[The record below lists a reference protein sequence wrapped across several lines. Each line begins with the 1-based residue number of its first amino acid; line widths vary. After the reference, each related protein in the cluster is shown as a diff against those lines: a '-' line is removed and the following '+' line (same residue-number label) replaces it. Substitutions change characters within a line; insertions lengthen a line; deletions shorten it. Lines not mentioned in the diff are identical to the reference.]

1 MSISPTYLTR
11 EGYKKLKDELDYLKG
26 TKRREISAQIGEAR
40 AHGDIS
46 ENAEYDA
53 AKEAQGH
60 VERRIAALEVK
71 LARVKIIED
80 ENLPDDKVY
89 IGARVKLYDCDADTE
104 VCYLLV
110 SAEEAV
116 GKTAIASGIGRHLLS
131 DGKIVG
137 FLKAIMPDKK
147 PADDRDAAF
156 MKQVLALS
164 EPVDSLCPLISW
176 QRSIADSIREAYI

>member
-11 EGYKKLKDELDYLKG
+11 EGYKKLKDELEYLKG

-60 VERRIAALEVK
+60 VERKIAALEVK

-80 ENLPDDKVY
+80 ENFPDDKVY
-89 IGARVKLYDCDADTE
+89 IGARVKLYDCQTDSE

-110 SAEEAV
+110 APEEADF
-116 GKTAIASGIGRHLLS
+116 KE
-131 DGKIVG
+131 GKISTTAPVG
-137 FLKAIMPDKK
+137 RALLGREVGDSVKVKAPNGIKEYEI
-147 PADDRDAAF
+147 
-156 MKQVLALS
+156 L
-164 EPVDSLCPLISW
+164 EIT
-176 QRSIADSIREAYI
+176 RE

>member
-1 MSISPTYLTR
+1 MSINATYLTR
-11 EGYKKLKDELDYLKG
+11 EGYKKLKDELQYLKG

-110 SAEEAV
+110 SAEEADF
-116 GKTAIASGIGRHLLS
+116 KE
-131 DGKIVG
+131 GKISTTAPVG
-137 FLKAIMPDKK
+137 
-147 PADDRDAAF
+147 R
-156 MKQVLALS
+156 ALLGR
-164 EPVDSLCPLISW
+164 EVGDSVKVKTPNGIKEYEILEIT
-176 QRSIADSIREAYI
+176 RE

>member
-1 MSISPTYLTR
+1 MSINATYLTR
-11 EGYKKLKDELDYLKG
+11 EGYKKLKDELEYLKG

-53 AKEAQGH
+53 AKEAQAH
-60 VERRIAALEVK
+60 VERKIAALEVK

-89 IGARVKLYDCDADTE
+89 IGARVKLYDCQAESE

-110 SAEEAV
+110 SPEEADF
-116 GKTAIASGIGRHLLS
+116 KE
-131 DGKIVG
+131 GKISTTAPVG
-137 FLKAIMPDKK
+137 RALLGREVGDSVKVKAPNGIKEYEI
-147 PADDRDAAF
+147 
-156 MKQVLALS
+156 L
-164 EPVDSLCPLISW
+164 EIT
-176 QRSIADSIREAYI
+176 RE